1 MIYNVLEKFYKIII
15 TNSININFNKELI
28 KLCNDIDDLFK
39 NANSN
44 IKNSLLKKKIVTR
57 TNKLSFIDVLCYVF
71 NYSFIELSIVIKYK
85 CI

>member
-28 KLCNDIDDLFK
+28 KLCNDINDLFK

-57 TNKLSFIDVLCYVF
+57 TNKLSFIDVLCF
-71 NYSFIELSIVIKYK
+71 
-85 CI
+85 